1 MRSLG
6 IVNSIINSQKKDAED
21 AESEILKLLLELQN
35 LILELQKTVNRI
47 NFLTDKIIADNRIV
61 SKFDTIK
68 AAKLENDHINILK
81 KCDSYEPSRGIN
93 KIYLSI
99 NDK

>member
-21 AESEILKLLLELQN
+21 AESEILKLLLELQE

-47 NFLTDKIIADNRIV
+47 NFLADRIVADNRIV
-61 SKFDTIK
+61 SRFDTNK
-68 AAKLENDHINILK
+68 AAQLENDYINILK
-81 KCDSYEPSRGIN
+81 KCDSNEPTQSIN
-93 KIYLSI
+93 KVYLSI
-99 NDK
+99 NKK